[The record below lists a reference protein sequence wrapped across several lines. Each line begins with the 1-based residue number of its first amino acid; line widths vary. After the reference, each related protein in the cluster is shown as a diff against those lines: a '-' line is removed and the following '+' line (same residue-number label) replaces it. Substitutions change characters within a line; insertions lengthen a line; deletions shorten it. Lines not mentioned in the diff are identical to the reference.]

1 MAIKKKGEVAAPQL
15 PAKLGSLLT
24 KAFGEQ
30 FLAKK
35 FEDNF
40 KETKSDIEGFLVT
53 EDFDI
58 TVGKSTICP
67 EGAFNYV
74 ERKTLVVDKDKLI
87 ELIES
92 KKVTLAQVLACVS
105 TFKNE
110 DLEKAISTVEFAKI
124 ATESTS
130 KSLQLR
136 ANAAY
141 KSKME
146 EDFAGGFKEE
156 KIEEIELL
164 EVEEIE
170 VLDVK
175 KISKKKSKKVVAS
188 VDDELDSILNS

>member
-1 MAIKKKGEVAAPQL
+1 MAIKKKDEVVAPQL

-40 KETKSDIEGFLVT
+40 KETKGDIEEFLLK

-58 TVGKSTICP
+58 TVGKSTTCP
-67 EGAFNYV
+67 EGAFNYI
-74 ERKTLVVDKDKLI
+74 ERRTLAVDKDKLI
-87 ELIES
+87 GLIES

-110 DLEKAISTVEFAKI
+110 DLEKAISTVEFAKL

-146 EDFAGGFKEE
+146 DDFAGGFKEE
-156 KIEEIELL
+156 KIEEIE
-164 EVEEIE
+164 EIEEIE

-175 KISKKKSKKVVAS
+175 KISKKKSKKVVD

>member
-30 FLAKK
+30 FLQKK
-35 FEDNF
+35 FDDNF
-40 KETKSDIEGFLVT
+40 KETKGEIEAFLVA

-58 TVGKSTICP
+58 TIGKSTTCP
-67 EGAFNYV
+67 EGAFNYI
-74 ERKTLVVDKDKLI
+74 ERKTIAVDKDKLI
-87 ELIES
+87 DLITS

-110 DLEKAISTVEFAKI
+110 DLEKAISTPEFAKI
-124 ATESTS
+124 TSESTS

-146 EDFAGGFKEE
+146 DEFAGGFKDVAV
-156 KIEEIELL
+156 EEIELL
-164 EVEEIE
+164 EVEETE

-175 KISKKKSKKVVAS
+175 KITKKKSKKVVD